1 MTGDVTTRSALLDSL
16 WRSVDSFFDDERSR
30 TRAAFR
36 WRSRATIAA
45 NGRWARRVVL
55 NAPVRHRANSS
66 LGRIIGQPGKD
77 ARWKEI
83 DAKCYMNM
91 RPLYQPQVTQTEA
104 GARTMCERFSDTTQA
119 RRIPSAI
126 DSNSAA
132 KFRLPNKQCR
142 ALRNQHFDLT
152 QHHDLLRTENSSSA
166 FPSPFPSSS
175 SPQSLVQ
182 ETQVGFRDSIDKTA

>member
-104 GARTMCERFSDTTQA
+104 GARTMCEKFLTLPKPAVFLPPSIVTQ
-119 RRIPSAI
+119 
-126 DSNSAA
+126 
-132 KFRLPNKQCR
+132 
-142 ALRNQHFDLT
+142 LRNFG
-152 QHHDLLRTENSSSA
+152 
-166 FPSPFPSSS
+166 FPTSNAVPC
-175 SPQSLVQ
+175 
-182 ETQVGFRDSIDKTA
+182 ETNTSI